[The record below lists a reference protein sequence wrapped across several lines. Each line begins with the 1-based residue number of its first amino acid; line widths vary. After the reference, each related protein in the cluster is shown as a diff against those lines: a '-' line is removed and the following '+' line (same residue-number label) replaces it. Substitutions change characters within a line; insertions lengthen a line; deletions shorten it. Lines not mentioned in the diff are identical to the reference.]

1 MPGAVETVVNA
12 AVRNYGEYRSVTTDG
27 LGLFT
32 VSVFAIDD
40 SRSENDILAALPQ
53 RSFARITVGA
63 VTRAGYGLLPTS
75 TDDPDLPPAVA
86 AIQQVHFD
94 IVLPSLDDTRLVA
107 LDPLDDEDLEYAARD
122 HLVIAVERLLA
133 LFGPREQ
140 K

>member
-1 MPGAVETVVNA
+1 MTFSLRSERAPAELTLLIHMGAGAVQTVVNA

-94 IVLPSLDDTRLVA
+94 IVLPSLDDHRLA
-107 LDPLDDEDLEYAARD
+107 T
-122 HLVIAVERLLA
+122 LA
-133 LFGPREQ
+133 PPHNHPQ
-140 K
+140 ASP